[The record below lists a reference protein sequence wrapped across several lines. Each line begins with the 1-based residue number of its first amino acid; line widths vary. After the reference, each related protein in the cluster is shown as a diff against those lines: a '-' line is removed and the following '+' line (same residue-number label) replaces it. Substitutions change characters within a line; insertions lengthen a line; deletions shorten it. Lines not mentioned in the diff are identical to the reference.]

1 MAERSVVLLGD
12 SIFDNAVYVEPG
24 GLCVADHLSARL
36 GTGWQVELRAVDGA
50 VVTDVRNQ
58 LYGRPLPNNAHL
70 VLSAGGNDALGHI
83 GLLEGEA
90 AGRPFAQVLR
100 EVYAIRQTFR
110 TAYDKLL
117 DLATSLG
124 RPLTVCTV
132 YNPAYEDPEAQR
144 LAETGLAFFNDVITE
159 EALRR
164 GLPVIDLRRVC
175 AERACFANPIEP
187 GDLGGQRIA
196 EAIARQVG
204 A

>member
-12 SIFDNAVYVEPG
+12 SIFDNQAYVEPNG
-24 GLCVADHLSARL
+24 QCVAAHLRARL
-36 GTGWQVELRAVDGA
+36 GSGWDVELRAVDGA

-58 LYGRPLPNNAHL
+58 LYGRPLPAGAHL

-83 GLLEGEA
+83 DLLEGEG

-100 EVYAIRQTFR
+100 EVYSIRQTFR

-117 DLATSLG
+117 ELVTGFGWPVS
-124 RPLTVCTV
+124 VCTV
-132 YNPAYEDPEAQR
+132 YNPAYDDPEAQR
-144 LAETGLAFFNDVITE
+144 LAETGLAFFNDVIME
-159 EALRR
+159 EAYRR
-164 GLPVIDLRRVC
+164 QIPVIDLRRVC